1 MIFEFRMTIEAQ
13 ASSVRLQ
20 FYIPSGSESIEP
32 VVPDCALAFVK
43 TTVCVEEP
51 ITLVDDEGTACP
63 ELLCVELVT
72 GTEIRRLVG

>member
-1 MIFEFRMTIEAQ
+1 M
-13 ASSVRLQ
+13 
-20 FYIPSGSESIEP
+20 EP
-32 VVPDCALAFVK
+32 VVPDCAFVLVK

-51 ITLVDDEGTACP
+51 ITLLDDEGTDCP